1 MMTKYNKRKSKKL
14 LALLFAGFMLSAT
27 TASFA
32 ACSKT
37 VATDDNASEVTV
49 EKSDDSRISN
59 GSFEFFND
67 NDGKNLIV
75 TSPTGWTRSAGSSS
89 SGTALSSSS
98 KSGIVDTKNWE
109 TFTKTSGKAPS
120 TLEEATANWSEL
132 TVRDQLKF
140 IKEWEDKDSKN
151 KAEDLS
157 FYDKDASPFKYN
169 VSFEDLPDCENP
181 ETHLG
186 ESAGEDTS
194 LLMIHNKRDDKW
206 GTAQKYTSSS
216 TVTLQPGLTAKFSV
230 WVKTAELTYAN
241 TAGESQ
247 DVVKDRGAY
256 IGVTNTV
263 AGKTLDEVQIKNI
276 KADDWK
282 EYTFYLTASDYAET
296 TFTIVLGLG
305 QGGGNKWE
313 YVSGYAFFDDV
324 TCTVRQT
331 ADLKAEAT
339 AAVGQLK
346 ASDKAEDKILRA
358 DGSARDV
365 NALHIDLGH
374 ASYPFSWTD
383 SDFDKAQTTEV
394 KNGET
399 FSSGITD
406 SDNVDIVGYFK
417 NSELKTKA
425 GSNENAYFTAAYN
438 KDFEKYPFADDSSVL
453 LLFSATGAP
462 YTAKENTDTVVLAGN
477 SDERYAVS
485 FWLKT
490 SDLTGGFTGAGVT
503 LITEYAGGNVEETE
517 LFASQNTLSPTK
529 IDADDENGEKVED
542 IYDGWQRYFVFLENN
557 LDDVVTVRF
566 RFTYGPTAI
575 ATTAKTGYRD
585 GYAAFANFQTY
596 ILTEDEFGALS
607 DGRYSKV
614 VSFGEEDTTF
624 SSFDS
629 AAGVPTDAIENGF
642 ANPTNYDGVN
652 GGSKYVVWNGAD
664 CEKNAYEYAGLLNEE
679 YLANYTDILPAGATV
694 DLTAALTGATQ
705 PLLIYNNEAMAYGY
719 IGSTKTIEANSYAT
733 VAVKM
738 KASAGAIANVYLMEK
753 TDSGYTDSLTVQTP
767 NYTYWYDKDGNICK
781 SDPTKDGF
789 DKKRDVAFKRN
800 ARGLYEANPLWSGY
814 AEAEMKG
821 KLFANLQN
829 YEVDPE
835 TGDLLVANGGVTYN
849 YDSSVFQHA
858 GNNGVA
864 FYAKD
869 NNGVK
874 EYYATEAKTDRVYD
888 LASLANV
895 KDFARY
901 TDNAKTGVLSM
912 RVAGSENAEW
922 VECFFYI
929 HTGDEAKSYRLEVW
943 SGARDG
949 SEKSAADT
957 FVAFEQISWSA
968 DETSFG
974 NLKKEKLDE
983 AREAYKATLGEGERY
998 TEDGFRA
1005 YYDKLAYS
1013 AFSFF
1018 DSAKFLRYDE
1028 TLDKEKVGNS
1038 YDDYDSTT
1046 YGEGLV
1052 YFLFE
1057 DARGVSV
1064 FADFSYNDVTVAADV
1079 DEDDDHD
1086 HDHDHDETTTD
1097 GMNVWLLASSLVMA
1111 GALLLAVVSLI
1122 VRNILKKYG
1131 KTHVRVR
1138 KAPKA
1143 KKEKAEKKETAE
1155 VLPEEPKDENDPYN
1169 D

>member
-1 MMTKYNKRKSKKL
+1 MTKYNKRKSKKL

-37 VATDDNASEVTV
+37 VATDDDDSEVTV
-49 EKSDDSRISN
+49 DKSDDSRISN
-59 GSFEFFND
+59 GSFEFFDD
-67 NDGKNLIV
+67 NDGKNLII
-75 TSPTGWTRSAGSSS
+75 TSPTGWSRSAGSSS
-89 SGTALSSSS
+89 SGTALSSSA
-98 KSGIVDTKNWE
+98 KSGIVDTENWG
-109 TFTKTSGKAPS
+109 TFTQTSGKAHS

-132 TVRDQLKF
+132 TVRDQLEF
-140 IKEWEDKDSKN
+140 IKTWEDEDSDN
-151 KAEDLS
+151 EAEDLS
-157 FYDKDASPFKYN
+157 FYDEDASPFKYN
-169 VSFEDLPDCENP
+169 VSFDDLPDCENP
-181 ETHLG
+181 GTRLG
-186 ESAGEDTS
+186 EDAGEDTA
-194 LLMIHNKRDDKW
+194 LLMIHNMRDDKW
-206 GTAQKYTSSS
+206 GTAQKFTSSS

-230 WVKTAELTYAN
+230 WVKTADLTYAN

-324 TCTVRQT
+324 TCTVKKT
-331 ADLKAEAT
+331 ADLKAEAEN
-339 AAVGQLK
+339 AAVHQLT

-365 NALHIDLGH
+365 NALHIDLGST
-374 ASYPFSWTD
+374 ASSFTWTD
-383 SDFDKAQTTEV
+383 AHFNKAQTTEV
-394 KNGET
+394 KNGLT
-399 FSSGITD
+399 FFSGITD
-406 SDNVDIVGYFK
+406 GDNVDIVGYYK
-417 NSELKTKA
+417 KSELQTKA
-425 GSNENAYFTAAYN
+425 ESNENAYFTAAYN
-438 KDFEKYPFADDSSVL
+438 KGFEKYPFADDSGVL

-462 YTAKENTDTVVLAGN
+462 YTANETTASVVLASG
-477 SDERYAVS
+477 SDERYAIS

-503 LITEYAGGNVEETE
+503 MITEYAGGNVEETE
-517 LFASQNTLSPTK
+517 LFASQNTLSPSQV
-529 IDADDENGEKVED
+529 DADDANGEKVED
-542 IYDGWQRYFVFLENN
+542 IYDGWQQYFVFLENN
-557 LDDVVTVRF
+557 LDETVSVRF

-575 ATTAKTGYRD
+575 ATTSKTGYRD
-585 GYAAFANFQTY
+585 GYAAFANLQSY
-596 ILTEDEFGALS
+596 SLTEDEFDAIS
-607 DGRYSKV
+607 DGTYSKV
-614 VSFGEEDTTF
+614 VSLGEEDTTF

-629 AAGVPTDAIENGF
+629 AAGVPTGAIENGF
-642 ANPTNYDGVN
+642 ANPENYDGVN

-694 DLTAALTGATQ
+694 DLTEALAGATQ
-705 PLLIYNNEAMAYGY
+705 PLLIYNNEEMAYGY

-733 VAVKM
+733 IAVKM
-738 KASAGAIANVYLMEK
+738 RASAGAIANVYLMEK

-814 AEAEMKG
+814 VEAEMKG

-829 YEVDPE
+829 YEVDSE
-835 TGDLLVANGGVTYN
+835 TGNLLVANGGVTYN
-849 YDSSVFQHA
+849 YDSSVVQHA

-874 EYYATEAKTDRVYD
+874 EYYANEAKTDRVYD
-888 LASLANV
+888 LASLTNV

-912 RVAGSENAEW
+912 RLEGTVDAEW

-943 SGARDG
+943 SGARDN
-949 SEKSAADT
+949 SEKSAADS

-974 NLKKEKLDE
+974 NLKTEKLDE
-983 AREAYKATLGEGERY
+983 AREAYKATLSENEKY
-998 TEDGFRA
+998 TEEGFRA

-1028 TLDKEKVGNS
+1028 TLDKESVGNS
-1038 YDDYDSTT
+1038 YDDYDSTA
-1046 YGEGLV
+1046 YSEGLV

-1057 DARGVSV
+1057 DERGVSV
-1064 FADFSYNDVTVAADV
+1064 FADFSYTDVTVSADV
-1079 DEDDDHD
+1079 DEDEDDDHD
-1086 HDHDHDETTTD
+1086 HDDTDASTD
-1097 GMNVWLLASSLVMA
+1097 GTNVWLLASSLVMA
-1111 GALLLAVVSLI
+1111 GALLLAVVSII
-1122 VRNILKKYG
+1122 VRKILKKYG